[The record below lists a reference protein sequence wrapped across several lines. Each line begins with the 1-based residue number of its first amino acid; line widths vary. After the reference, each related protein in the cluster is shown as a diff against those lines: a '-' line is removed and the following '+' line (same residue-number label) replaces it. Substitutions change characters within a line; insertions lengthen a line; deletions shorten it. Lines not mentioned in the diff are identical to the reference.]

1 MQNPKQKL
9 KNDLMA
15 QTRSFEAK
23 LSKNRHLWERLA
35 DDINRIAGSF
45 GFFILNALF
54 FILWITVN
62 TGQIKGLPIVDPF
75 PFILLTMIVSLEAI
89 FLSIFVL
96 ISQNRQSTI
105 DSLREEIHLQINE
118 IGEREITKSLRLLSD
133 IHKAHFPDSPK
144 DPELER
150 MLKAT
155 NTEKIEASVEKE
167 LEPSPLV
174 ISELLEKVEEKVFK
188 PYHKLKT
195 WKF

>member
-1 MQNPKQKL
+1 
-9 KNDLMA
+9 MA

-118 IGEREITKSLRLLSD
+118 IGEREITKSPRLPSH

-144 DPELER
+144 DPELEH
-150 MLKAT
+150 MLT
-155 NTEKIEASVEKE
+155 PVDTTRIQSSLEKE
-167 LEPSPLV
+167 LETPPLV
-174 ISELLEKVEEKVFK
+174 ISQLG
-188 PYHKLKT
+188 
-195 WKF
+195 